1 MFSQVSGITTSKS
14 EPTSIAHQ
22 NAIASPH
29 SIFTKGQ
36 WRKSK
41 FKDHPRVELLLSV
54 LSSDYKQFSKRCPNV
69 APTRI
74 TALADTGA
82 QSCLWSLKEF
92 ESLGFLK
99 NDLIPVN
106 VNLMAANKSPITV
119 EGAACV
125 RLEGVAS
132 DGSKQSCSTMVYI
145 SRQAQGFYLSLENM
159 MELGIV
165 PRDFPSI
172 KPSSSIDQV
181 HHTTS
186 TVDIDAIKQKR
197 CSCRTRTP
205 VPEMPKE
212 LPFECVPENNDKMK
226 KWILEHFASST
237 FNTCPHQTLEKIEG
251 PPVEIHLKENAV
263 PKAVHTPASIPIHW
277 QDQVHK
283 DLLRDEALGVIE
295 KVPYGEPVTWCH
307 RMVVTRKHDG

>member
-1 MFSQVSGITTSKS
+1 MARDALPLPVGSVSSSSYRRNRSKQVETPQTDIPVPCPGCQKPFLRFSEGRNGRNKKPHKLCIECYRIQRRQDKTNSNPPAKPDASNTAGVGTMFSQVSGITTARSD
-14 EPTSIAHQ
+14 PTSVADQ

-41 FKDHPRVELLLSV
+41 FKNHPRGELLLSV

-69 APTRI
+69 APTKI

-82 QSCLWSLKEF
+82 QSCLWSLREF
-92 ESLGFLK
+92 ESLGFTK

-106 VNLMAANKSPITV
+106 INLMAANKSLITV

-125 RLEGVAS
+125 LLEGVAS

-165 PRDFPSI
+165 PRDFPSL
-172 KPSSSIDQV
+172 KPLSSIDQV
-181 HHTTS
+181 GHTTS
-186 TVDIDAIKQKR
+186 TVDIDSIKEKS
-197 CSCRTRTP
+197 CSCSYSHTR
-205 VPEMPKE
+205 
-212 LPFECVPENNDKMK
+212 
-226 KWILEHFASST
+226 SR
-237 FNTCPHQTLEKIEG
+237 
-251 PPVEIHLKENAV
+251 NAQRV
-263 PKAVHTPASIPIHW
+263 TVR
-277 QDQVHK
+277 
-283 DLLRDEALGVIE
+283 LRA
-295 KVPYGEPVTWCH
+295 
-307 RMVVTRKHDG
+307 

>member
-1 MFSQVSGITTSKS
+1 MFSQVSGITTSES
-14 EPTSIAHQ
+14 NRTSAANQ

-69 APTRI
+69 APTKI
-74 TALADTGA
+74 SALADTGA
-82 QSCLWSLKEF
+82 QSCLWSLEEF
-92 ESLGFLK
+92 ESLGFTK
-99 NDLIPVN
+99 NDLIPVSI
-106 VNLMAANKSPITV
+106 NLMAANKSPITV

-165 PRDFPSI
+165 SRDFPSI
-172 KPSSSIDQV
+172 KPSSSID
-181 HHTTS
+181 
-186 TVDIDAIKQKR
+186 AIKEKS

-212 LPFECVPENNDKMK
+212 LPFECMPENNDKMK
-226 KWILEHFASST
+226 KWTLEHFASST
-237 FNTCPHQTLEKIEG
+237 FNTCPHQTL
-251 PPVEIHLKENAV
+251 P
-263 PKAVHTPASIPIHW
+263 
-277 QDQVHK
+277 
-283 DLLRDEALGVIE
+283 
-295 KVPYGEPVTWCH
+295 
-307 RMVVTRKHDG
+307 